1 MNTLNQYRDR
11 QWPGVPESPS
21 DPYAATPYFAGEA
34 AEALGGYLA
43 SSSIQEFDRDAN
55 DSAITDDDDNSSQG
69 SLGEWEEAERQVI
82 DDEELQ
88 HETGNRAGQWISD
101 GARPASLPWTSPRV
115 AVVET
120 VKANTPAKGVQPV
133 HVVPGGTAEGPM
145 GPAQCNEKCINTE
158 AGDAWNKFESSRW
171 SQAFVGILTVLALFA
186 DDLRVLVLSKEA
198 DLGWSILTLLVM
210 IVFGIEWAG
219 NSMFQRNYFLSLF
232 FFLDLLAT
240 LSLIADIHWIGDDFY
255 GVAGYYDTAFTVCE
269 PLWPQNTAER
279 GSVVMELNDQDGTAA
294 ETAAMARTGRSARI
308 GARATRMVRIV
319 RLCRVLRVFRMM
331 RFMQSVNDDEN
342 EEDEMRANPTVIG
355 KRVSAKASQRVVLIV
370 LGVFVATTLAHTMT
384 AVDTDFAPVVG
395 LAFLQASQEWA
406 GQVGNPANV
415 TLNAAAENFM
425 ALTQDVVCL
434 KTFADENNPISFEYD
449 RARLDDLRNQEIALY
464 WTDDGTTLAVVDVRH
479 KAVDSAAANII
490 CIVMI
495 LGILIATSAVLTHD
509 SEAIV
514 VAPISRIIES
524 VKKMEKT
531 LSYLTDADGE
541 KLEMQ
546 RIAGAMDKMALL
558 LKIGFGDAGN
568 AIISKNLVGGKRL
581 DVMLPGRHV
590 TAIFGF
596 CDIRKF
602 TDTTEVLR
610 AQVMPF
616 VNFCASIVHG
626 TAKRYGGNPNKNVGD
641 AFLIVW
647 KTETFDKI
655 DPMTAAIA
663 ARDDPT
669 INLAPSTSGAA
680 QDLLRTQSQES
691 EMAKEQEKRRRQER
705 RRLSLGPK
713 QLNELLATQEIQAM
727 LKEQGAQAIDSHG
740 STSVLGP
747 EPEPEPEPVYEPAPV
762 AKPGQPSKQP
772 RKRKKRR
779 ARQNSTE
786 VSVSEEPNAT
796 PKLTPATPTVED
808 AETPRFRRTFDAPE
822 RDTPRTPAT
831 PNTSGLADLVIDMG
845 NAGMVP
851 PMEQP
856 PLQRGDSTE
865 KSDDDTVRVEL

>member
-1 MNTLNQYRDR
+1 
-11 QWPGVPESPS
+11 
-21 DPYAATPYFAGEA
+21 
-34 AEALGGYLA
+34 
-43 SSSIQEFDRDAN
+43 
-55 DSAITDDDDNSSQG
+55 
-69 SLGEWEEAERQVI
+69 
-82 DDEELQ
+82 
-88 HETGNRAGQWISD
+88 
-101 GARPASLPWTSPRV
+101 
-115 AVVET
+115 
-120 VKANTPAKGVQPV
+120 
-133 HVVPGGTAEGPM
+133 
-145 GPAQCNEKCINTE
+145 
-158 AGDAWNKFESSRW
+158 
-171 SQAFVGILTVLALFA
+171 
-186 DDLRVLVLSKEA
+186 
-198 DLGWSILTLLVM
+198 
-210 IVFGIEWAG
+210 
-219 NSMFQRNYFLSLF
+219 
-232 FFLDLLAT
+232 
-240 LSLIADIHWIGDDFY
+240 
-255 GVAGYYDTAFTVCE
+255 
-269 PLWPQNTAER
+269 
-279 GSVVMELNDQDGTAA
+279 
-294 ETAAMARTGRSARI
+294 
-308 GARATRMVRIV
+308 
-319 RLCRVLRVFRMM
+319 
-331 RFMQSVNDDEN
+331 
-342 EEDEMRANPTVIG
+342 MRANPTVIG

-384 AVDTDFAPVVG
+384 AVDTDLSPVVG
-395 LAFLQASQEWA
+395 LAFMQASAAWA
-406 GQVGNPANV
+406 GEVGTAANV
-415 TLNAAAENFM
+415 TLKGAAENFM

-434 KTFADENNPISFEYD
+434 KNFADEQEPISFEYD
-449 RARLDDLRNQEIALY
+449 SERLDTLRNQEIALY
-464 WTDDGTTLAVVDVRH
+464 WSDDGYTLAVVDVRQI
-479 KAVDSAAANII
+479 AVDSAAANII

-495 LGILIATSAVLTHD
+495 LAILIATSAVLTHD

-669 INLAPSTSGAA
+669 INLAPSRTEEREAV
-680 QDLLRTQSQES
+680 QQTQSQES
-691 EMAKEQEKRRRQER
+691 EMVKQQEKRRRQER

-713 QLNELLATQEIQAM
+713 QMNELLATQEIQDMLRKQSEEAM
-727 LKEQGAQAIDSHG
+727 EANMHTPVAA
-740 STSVLGP
+740 P
-747 EPEPEPEPVYEPAPV
+747 EPEPEPAPAP
-762 AKPGQPSKQP
+762 KSGQPSKQP
-772 RKRKKRR
+772 RARKKRR
-779 ARQNSTE
+779 ARASQKETE
-786 VSVSEEPNAT
+786 GAAEGAT
-796 PKLTPATPTVED
+796 EAQKQSKAPVVLTPATPTTVED
-808 AETPRFRRTFDAPE
+808 AETPRFRRAYDAPE

-831 PNTSGLADLVIDMG
+831 PQLASLVVDIESAGL
-845 NAGMVP
+845 VP
-851 PMEQP
+851 PAERS
-856 PLQRGDSTE
+856 PLVRTDSPDREKGDESDTHEVADDALQCFLEVIAQIAEKRTEIILRRKLPRLFMAYPNYKLALGFGLHHGWAIEGSLGSNHKVDASYLSPHVTLSDTLEAATKQYGIPILMSGQFVKLLSKEWWEKCRMVDRVQLAGAGDSRRRIYDLWTCDYHSQAIVADSRYKPFLIAFRTAVLLYVQGNWADCKDKLEACLDLKE
-865 KSDDDTVRVEL
+865 KDGPCRKLMAIISKHGYQKPRDWKGFRILE

>member
-1 MNTLNQYRDR
+1 M
-11 QWPGVPESPS
+11 
-21 DPYAATPYFAGEA
+21 
-34 AEALGGYLA
+34 
-43 SSSIQEFDRDAN
+43 
-55 DSAITDDDDNSSQG
+55 
-69 SLGEWEEAERQVI
+69 I

-88 HETGNRAGQWISD
+88 HEAGNRAGQWISD
-101 GARPASLPWTSPRV
+101 GARPSSLPWASPRQH
-115 AVVET
+115 VVET
-120 VKANTPAKGVQPV
+120 VRTHTPAYGVTPV
-133 HVVPGGTAEGPM
+133 HVVPGGPAEGPL

-158 AGDAWNKFESSRW
+158 AGDTWNRFESAKFT
-171 SQAFVGILTVLALFA
+171 QLFVGLITVLALFA
-186 DDLRVLVLSKEA
+186 DDIRVLIIPKEA
-198 DLGWSILTLLVM
+198 DFAWSILTLIVM
-210 IVFGIEWAG
+210 VVFGIEWAG

-240 LSLIADIHWIGDDFY
+240 LSLIPDIHWMGDELY
-255 GVAGYYDTAFTVCE
+255 GVGGYYETAATVCH
-269 PLWPQNTAER
+269 PLWPSDATE
-279 GSVVMELNDQDGTAA
+279 SESLVMELNDQDGTAA

-308 GARATRMVRIV
+308 GARAARIVRIV

-331 RFMQSVNDDEN
+331 RFMQSMKGDEEN

-384 AVDTDFAPVVG
+384 AIDTDLSPVVG
-395 LAFLQASQEWA
+395 LAFLQASAAWA
-406 GQVGNPANV
+406 REVGNAANV
-415 TLNAAAENFM
+415 TLKAAAENFM

-434 KTFADENNPISFEYD
+434 KNFADEQEPISFEYD
-449 RARLDDLRNQEIALY
+449 SGRLDRLRNQEIALY
-464 WTDDGTTLAVVDVRH
+464 WSDDGYTLAVIDVRQI
-479 KAVDSAAANII
+479 AVDSAAANII

-495 LGILIATSAVLTHD
+495 LAILIATSAVLTHD
-509 SEAIV
+509 ADAIV

-655 DPMTAAIA
+655 DPMAAAIA

-669 INLAPSTSGAA
+669 INLAPSRTEEREAF
-680 QDLLRTQSQES
+680 QPTQSQES
-691 EMAKEQEKRRRQER
+691 EVLKQLERRRRQER

-713 QLNELLATQEIQAM
+713 QMNELLATQEIQDMLRKQSAEAM
-727 LKEQGAQAIDSHG
+727 EANMHTPVTA
-740 STSVLGP
+740 P
-747 EPEPEPEPVYEPAPV
+747 EPEPEPAPER
-762 AKPGQPSKQP
+762 KPGQPSKQP
-772 RKRKKRR
+772 RARKKRR
-779 ARQNSTE
+779 ARASQNETE
-786 VSVSEEPNAT
+786 GDTDAGDTEAQKQSKAPAV
-796 PKLTPATPTVED
+796 LTPATPTTVED
-808 AETPRFRRTFDAPE
+808 AETPRFRRAYDAPE

-831 PNTSGLADLVIDMG
+831 PQLASVVVDIESPGHPPAERSPLVRT
-845 NAGMVP
+845 
-851 PMEQP
+851 E
-856 PLQRGDSTE
+856 STE
-865 KSDDDTVRVEL
+865 KGDDDTHDVADDALQCFLEVIAQIAEKRTEIILRRKLPRLFMAYLLRDCECTNRQNLFSRPWSNSRSLVIVCSILHAIRDVRSQRR

>member
-1 MNTLNQYRDR
+1 M
-11 QWPGVPESPS
+11 
-21 DPYAATPYFAGEA
+21 
-34 AEALGGYLA
+34 
-43 SSSIQEFDRDAN
+43 EFDRDAN
-55 DSAITDDDDNSSQG
+55 PDETDDDDGNSSAG

-101 GARPASLPWTSPRV
+101 GARPASLPWASPKTEV
-115 AVVET
+115 IET
-120 VKANTPAKGVQPV
+120 VKEIVPAKGIQPV
-133 HVVPGGTAEGPM
+133 HVAPGGAQGPV
-145 GPAQCNEKCINTE
+145 GPAQCNEKCVNTE
-158 AGDAWNKFESSRW
+158 AGEAWNKFESAKGT
-171 SQAFVGILTVLALFA
+171 QALMGMLTVLALFG
-186 DDLRVLVLSKEA
+186 DDIRVLVIQKDA
-198 DLGWSILTLLVM
+198 DQGWSVLTLL
-210 IVFGIEWAG
+210 ILIIFGVEWAG
-219 NSMFQRNYFLSLF
+219 NSTFQRNYFMSLF
-232 FFLDLLAT
+232 FFLDLMAT
-240 LSLIADIHWIGDDFY
+240 LSLIPDIHWVGDDFY
-255 GVAGYYDTAFTVCE
+255 GVAGYHDTAATVCE
-269 PLWPQNTAER
+269 PGWPEDTEQN
-279 GSVVMELNDQDGTAA
+279 GNLVMELNDQDGTAA
-294 ETAAMARTGRSARI
+294 ETAAIARTGRSARI
-308 GARATRMVRIV
+308 GARAARIVRIM

-331 RFMQSVNDDEN
+331 RFVQSVNDEEN

-370 LGVFVATTLAHTMT
+370 LGVFVATTLSHTLI
-384 AVDTDFAPVVG
+384 AVDTDLSPVVG
-395 LAFLQASQEWA
+395 LAFLQAAPEWA
-406 GQVGNPANV
+406 GEVGAQATT
-415 TLNAAAENFM
+415 TLLSAAENFL
-425 ALTQDVVCL
+425 ALTEDVVCL
-434 KTFADENNPISFEYD
+434 KDVESRLSFAYD
-449 RARLDDLRNQEIALY
+449 TERLEELRNQELALY
-464 WTDDGTTLAVVDVRH
+464 WSEDSSTLAVIDVRQT
-479 KAVDSAAANII
+479 AVDSAFANII
-490 CIVMI
+490 CILMI
-495 LGILIATSAVLTHD
+495 LAILVATSAILTHD

-541 KLEMQ
+541 SLEMQ

-669 INLAPSTSGAA
+669 INLAPITSGAA
-680 QDLLRTQSQES
+680 ADAALQRTKSQEGD
-691 EMAKEQEKRRRQER
+691 MAKQQASRR
-705 RRLSLGPK
+705 RRLSLGPN
-713 QLNELLATQEIQAM
+713 QMNEMLETMAIQEM
-727 LKEQGAQAIDSHG
+727 LKESAEEEKAARMEAGIKEPQ
-740 STSVLGP
+740 P
-747 EPEPEPEPVYEPAPV
+747 EPEPEPSPI
-762 AKPGQPSKQP
+762 PGLKQP
-772 RKRKKRR
+772 RKREKRR
-779 ARQNSTE
+779 ARPRRTTAENDSTDGQKMD
-786 VSVSEEPNAT
+786 VSAAADAFKRNV
-796 PKLTPATPTVED
+796 PASPAMSAID
-808 AETPRFRRTFDAPE
+808 HGETPRFRKTYDAPE
-822 RDTPRTPAT
+822 RDTPRSPGPA
-831 PNTSGLADLVIDMG
+831 LANLVGDIE

-851 PMEQP
+851 PPEKKS
-856 PLQRGDSTE
+856 LARGDSTE
-865 KSDDDTVRVEL
+865 KPDETLHDVVRLMVPCVLCGLRAVSLCSACFSILHSCICWPCTLI